1 MINYP
6 AISLTELRK
15 IIQKKRVAIIGIGNR
30 NLGDDGAGP
39 KLVQRLRGR
48 INALTYESHEGL
60 ESVLSYIPADRP
72 ELVVVIKA
80 VDLGKHPGETILFNE
95 NMLDKNGIGKYAREV
110 RLLMRYIEKE
120 SGTPAVLLVVQPK
133 EILLSNKLSE
143 EVYVSVKQL
152 EDFFITTLGKK
163 TDD

>member
-1 MINYP
+1 MIKFP
-6 AISLTELRK
+6 TISLNELHK

-30 NLGDDGAGP
+30 NLGDDGVGP
-39 KLVQRLRGR
+39 KLVQRLKGR

-60 ESVLSYIPADRP
+60 ESVLSYIPTDRP
-72 ELVVVIKA
+72 DLVLVIKA
-80 VDLGKHPGETILFNE
+80 VDLGKHPGETVLFNE
-95 NMLDKNGIGKYAREV
+95 DMLDRNGIGKHAREV

-133 EILLSNKLSE
+133 EIILSNKLSE
-143 EVYVSVKQL
+143 EVYGSVKQL
-152 EDFFITTLGKK
+152 ENFFLTTLGKK